1 MLKKIGNEAGIK
13 VHPHILRHS
22 FATHLIENGTKREY
36 VQAMLGHRSPNSTS
50 VYINVTNKALM
61 GIQSPLDV
69 KPKKSRKKA
78 SSKGKSSGKKSGG
91 QKDE

>member
-1 MLKKIGNEAGIK
+1 MEEEEPVAEESGVEQVEVNRA
-13 VHPHILRHS
+13 
-22 FATHLIENGTKREY
+22 
-36 VQAMLGHRSPNSTS
+36 S